1 MQIFDYLGS
10 KSCQN
15 SLKQGEVPL
24 LSKKKSWAK
33 FWATFSKN
41 GRTFD
46 QADWSHCFNQM
57 KLFFTKNVLFF
68 IFHFFHFFEI
78 HFSSFS
84 GLSTKLDN
92 LRKVAPNRRFVERYD
107 LGVSSNL

>member
-24 LSKKKSWAK
+24 LSKKKSWGK

-41 GRTFD
+41 GLTFD

-57 KLFFTKNVLFF
+57 KLFFHEKRF
-68 IFHFFHFFEI
+68 IFHFSFFSLFRNSFFFIFGSEHEI
-78 HFSSFS
+78 
-84 GLSTKLDN
+84 G
-92 LRKVAPNRRFVERYD
+92 
-107 LGVSSNL
+107 